1 MNKNR
6 FEQVD
11 EPQPDAITLALRK
24 DGDTATAKVHCPAAC
39 SRGQLAEDQVSP
51 DMPAKDG
58 YRSAIRLANEV
69 KAAVVVMDPDG
80 AWDAEWGALYRAD

>member
-1 MNKNR
+1 MSKNR

-24 DGDTATAKVHCPAAC
+24 GGEAATARVHCPAAC
-39 SRGQLAEDQVSP
+39 SHGRLAEDQIS
-51 DMPAKDG
+51 DELPAQDA

-69 KAAVVVMDPDG
+69 KAPVVIMDPDG
-80 AWDAEWGALYRAD
+80 VWNAEWGALYRVD